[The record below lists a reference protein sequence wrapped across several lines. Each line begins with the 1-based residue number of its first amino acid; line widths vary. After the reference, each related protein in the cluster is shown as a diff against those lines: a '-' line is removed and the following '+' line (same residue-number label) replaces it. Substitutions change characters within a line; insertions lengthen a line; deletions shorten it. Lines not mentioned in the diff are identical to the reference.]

1 MSVLGKILTNID
13 KAKQDGT
20 YILNLDNP
28 PKFYPYTNYIIEY
41 KLPENSVWKVGSRY
55 DNRATLS
62 MLYIDGT
69 PEITMKLNGKDLT
82 VGGEVY
88 DSRTDITDD
97 IVHELIQSDD
107 NRTIL
112 IMSIEEMDDYYPYE
126 DSFTITEL
134 TIDGTKYPDETISY
148 VCQNCMD
155 ETINM
160 LPTVRTLKNLV
171 PLYTKT

>member
-28 PKFYPYTNYIIEY
+28 PKFYPYTNYIIDY
-41 KLPENSVWKVGSRY
+41 KLPENSVWKVGGRY
-55 DNRATLS
+55 ENHTRLS
-62 MLYIDGT
+62 MLYMDGT
-69 PEITMKLNGKDLT
+69 PEITMKINGKDLT

-88 DSRTDITDD
+88 GTRTDISDYITYA
-97 IVHELIQSDD
+97 LTATDD

-112 IMSIEEMDDYYPYE
+112 MTSVDEMQDHYPYE